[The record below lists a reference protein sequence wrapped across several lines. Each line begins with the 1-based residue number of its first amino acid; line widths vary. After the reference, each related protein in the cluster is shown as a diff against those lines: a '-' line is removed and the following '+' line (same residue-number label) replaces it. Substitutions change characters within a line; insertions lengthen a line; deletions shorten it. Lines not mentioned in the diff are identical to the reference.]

1 MVVALDKIHEAGY
14 RDINS
19 VAEMLRAEIRRDKKA
34 EKIMEEM
41 KKYNSIAQV
50 KGMKDA
56 VSDSVK
62 HVTFSAPA
70 YISVTRSSEPV
81 IGAVAAKTAA
91 NKVSAPIKGNG
102 GVYMIQV
109 YAKEKGSEKFDAK
122 QEEATLTNM
131 AVRIAGNQLI
141 NDLYQKA
148 KVVDQRYLFF

>member
-56 VSDSVK
+56 VSDSVNTL
-62 HVTFSAPA
+62 HSVLLLTFQLHA
-70 YISVTRSSEPV
+70 
-81 IGAVAAKTAA
+81 AA
-91 NKVSAPIKGNG
+91 NRLSV
-102 GVYMIQV
+102 
-109 YAKEKGSEKFDAK
+109 
-122 QEEATLTNM
+122 L
-131 AVRIAGNQLI
+131 
-141 NDLYQKA
+141 
-148 KVVDQRYLFF
+148 

>member
-56 VSDSVK
+56 VSDSVNTL
-62 HVTFSAPA
+62 HSVLLLTFQLRA
-70 YISVTRSSEPV
+70 
-81 IGAVAAKTAA
+81 AA
-91 NKVSAPIKGNG
+91 NRLSV
-102 GVYMIQV
+102 
-109 YAKEKGSEKFDAK
+109 
-122 QEEATLTNM
+122 L
-131 AVRIAGNQLI
+131 
-141 NDLYQKA
+141 
-148 KVVDQRYLFF
+148 